1 MKRFIDI
8 FIAEIIRFY
17 MRFGIPPG
25 TGVVTQRG
33 PRQSRF
39 CKSRGIAEGLI
50 TDLSCHHCLS
60 GSDNL

>member
-17 MRFGIPPG
+17 MRSGIPPG

-50 TDLSCHHCLS
+50 TDFSCHY
-60 GSDNL
+60 

>member
-8 FIAEIIRFY
+8 FINEIIRY
-17 MRFGIPPG
+17 HMRFGIPPG

-39 CKSRGIAEGLI
+39 CTSRGIAEGLI
-50 TDLSCHHCLS
+50 TDFSCHY
-60 GSDNL
+60 